1 MSRIIG
7 CRDLHIAPLVSDTV
21 GAPKPTYGKPVR
33 IPSVVNVS
41 ITDSVEQSK
50 FFSDDTVEQ
59 AFTKTASKEVTIE
72 LGHLSNELESIIT
85 GKEVDESGVL
95 IQKSSDAPTE
105 VALMFRA
112 PKSKGGAFRY
122 ICLYKGTL
130 SRTESEYATQEDS
143 IESSNIN
150 LTGTFTALLCN
161 DQMAAVADSDD
172 DNTSAVVSKW
182 FTQVYGAEVAGG
194 VAAAVKEK

>member
-7 CRDLHIAPLVSDTV
+7 CRDLHIAKLISDV
-21 GAPKPTYGKPVR
+21 AGGDKPTYGKPVR
-33 IPSVVNVS
+33 IPSLVGIS

-72 LGHLSNELESIIT
+72 LGHLSNELEALIT

-95 IQKSSDAPTE
+95 IQKSSDTPAE
-105 VALMFRA
+105 VAVMFRA

-130 SRTESEYATQEDS
+130 ARTESEYATQEDS

-172 DNTSAVVSKW
+172 DNTSTATTSW
-182 FTQVYGAEVAGG
+182 FTKVYGSEQAPGA
-194 VAAAVKEK
+194 

>member
-7 CRDLHIAPLVSDTV
+7 CRDLHIAKLISDV
-21 GAPKPTYGKPVR
+21 AGGDKPTYGQPVR
-33 IPSVVNVS
+33 IPSLVGIS

-72 LGHLSNELESIIT
+72 LGHLSNELEALIT

-95 IQKSSDAPTE
+95 IQKSSDTPAE
-105 VALMFRA
+105 VAVMFRA

-122 ICLYKGTL
+122 ICLYKATL
-130 SRTESEYATQEDS
+130 ARTESEYATQEDS

-172 DNTSAVVSKW
+172 DNTSTATTSW
-182 FTQVYGAEVAGG
+182 FTKVYGSEQAPGA
-194 VAAAVKEK
+194 